1 METNPLRQYFRQP
14 AIYIRLPSQGKFY
27 PPGTLMPTKNGDYP
41 VLPMTT
47 LDEITYRTPD
57 ELFNGA
63 AVTSVI
69 ESCMPNIQDA
79 WNIPVMDIDTI
90 LVAIRIA
97 SYGHEMTI
105 STKCPKCQHQEDF
118 GLDLRK
124 VLEQIPGGDYGKT
137 LELGDLRIH
146 FRPMDYRDI
155 NDNSIKQFEEQ
166 KMLQN
171 IEQAQNVDDQEK
183 LRLLSDALKKITVMT
198 TEAIAKS
205 IAVIE
210 TPQARV
216 DQRDHITEWLKNCD
230 RLIFKRVKDHIINTK
245 QASEIK
251 PLDITCSSCANKY
264 QQNYTL
270 DMSNFF
276 EDAS

>member
-1 METNPLRQYFRQP
+1 METNPLKQYFRQP
-14 AIYIRLPSQGKFY
+14 AIYIRLPSNGRYY
-27 PPGTLMPTKNGDYP
+27 PPGTLDVVPDNEYP

-47 LDEITYRTPD
+47 MDEITYRTPD
-57 ELFNGA
+57 ALFNGA
-63 AVTSVI
+63 AVVSVI
-69 ESCMPNIQDA
+69 ESCVPNIRDA
-79 WNIPVMDIDTI
+79 WKIPSVDIDTI

-97 SYGHEMTI
+97 TYGHGMDI
-105 STKCPKCQHQEDF
+105 STRCPSCNTEGDYS
-118 GLDLRK
+118 LDLRT
-124 VLEQIPGGDYGKT
+124 VLEKIPAGDYDQT
-137 LELGDLRIH
+137 LQLGDLRIY

-171 IEQAQNVDDQEK
+171 IENSDSVEDQEK
-183 LRLLSDALKKITVMT
+183 LRLLSDALKKITLMT

-205 IAVIE
+205 IALIE

-216 DQRDHITEWLKNCD
+216 DQREHITDWLKNCD
-230 RLIFKRVKDHIINTK
+230 RSVFKRVREHIVKTK
-245 QASEIK
+245 QTSELQ
-251 PLDITCSSCANKY
+251 PLDIKCSNCGHGY

>member
-1 METNPLRQYFRQP
+1 METNPLKQYFRQP
-14 AIYIRLPSQGKFY
+14 AIYIRLPSQGRYY
-27 PPGTLMPTKNGDYP
+27 PQNSLKITENNEYP

-47 LDEITYRTPD
+47 IDEITYRTPD
-57 ELFNGA
+57 ALFNGA
-63 AVTSVI
+63 AVVSVI
-69 ESCMPNIQDA
+69 ESCVPNIKDA
-79 WNIPVMDIDTI
+79 WSIPSIDIDAI

-97 SYGHEMTI
+97 TYGHNMDV
-105 STKCPKCQHQEDF
+105 STRCESCSTESDYA
-118 GLDLRK
+118 LDLRT
-124 VLEQIPGGDYGKT
+124 VLEKLPSGNYDKT
-137 LELGDLRIH
+137 MQLGDLCMH

-171 IEQAQNVDDQEK
+171 IEHSDSVEDTEK
-183 LRLLSDALKKITVMT
+183 LRLLNDALKKITVIT

-230 RLIFKRVKDHIINTK
+230 RSVFKRVREHIVQTK
-245 QASEIK
+245 QASELQPLSIK
-251 PLDITCSSCANKY
+251 CQNCGHEY

-270 DMSNFF
+270 DLSNFF